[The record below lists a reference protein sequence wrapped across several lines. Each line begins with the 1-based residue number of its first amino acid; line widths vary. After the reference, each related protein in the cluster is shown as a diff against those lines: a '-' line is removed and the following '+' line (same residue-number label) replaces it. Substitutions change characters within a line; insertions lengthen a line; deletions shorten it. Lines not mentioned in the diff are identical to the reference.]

1 MRDEIKRESLL
12 RGSFLLVLPL
22 TLLAYSLEAIIRAI
36 TPLIVLDRG
45 GDAVM
50 VGLVASAFALPS
62 IIFRPIAGGLVD
74 SGRHRTILRGG
85 VIATAVGPILLLLL
99 LPGTIYMLVVRFLH
113 GTAWTFFSV
122 SNHSLVA
129 KLAPADRRG
138 EASGLF
144 MTMYALAGLIGP
156 ALGVALYTMSGE
168 VAPVLVGVLV
178 GSGAILVAI
187 RIEVPESNRQPDSAP
202 RAGGGPS
209 FLARFVEPSALPWT
223 LMLVTSYSA
232 MSIFAVFPPVYA
244 LSVNAPV
251 ELLVPYFAIFGLAQA
266 IAQPMAGPLA
276 DRLGRRR
283 SMIIGCTV
291 AAAGLIVAIVPSF
304 ATFTL
309 AGFVFGLTQALVNP
323 TISALTM
330 ERAPRHRIG
339 TAMATY
345 SMGYQVG
352 IGLSSLLWGAMITLV
367 DFSWVFVVAAGFQL
381 LTVGLTLKLL
391 PGRPVQ
397 SVAAP

>member
-1 MRDEIKRESLL
+1 MRDEIKRDSLL
-12 RGSFLLVLPL
+12 RGSFLLILPL
-22 TLLAYSLEAIIRAI
+22 TLLAYSLEAIIRAV

-62 IIFRPIAGGLVD
+62 IIFRPIVGGLVD
-74 SGRHRTILRGG
+74 SGRHRAVLRAG
-85 VIATAVGPILLLLL
+85 VIATTFVPMLLL
-99 LPGTIYMLVVRFLH
+99 LPGTVFMLVIRFLH
-113 GTAWTFFSV
+113 GTVWTFFSV

-144 MTMYALAGLIGP
+144 MTMYALAALIGP
-156 ALGVALYTMSGE
+156 ALGVALYTMNGE
-168 VAPVLVGVLV
+168 VAPILVGVLV
-178 GSGAILVAI
+178 GAGSILVAM
-187 RIEVPESNRQPDSAP
+187 RIDVPESIRQPDAALTAAA
-202 RAGGGPS
+202 RPS

-244 LSVNAPV
+244 LAVGAPV

-266 IAQPMAGPLA
+266 IAQPMAGRLA
-276 DRLGRRR
+276 DRLGRRQ

-309 AGFVFGLTQALVNP
+309 AGFVFGLSQALVNP

-330 ERAPRHRIG
+330 ERAPRHRLG

-345 SMGYQVG
+345 TMGYQVG

-367 DFSWVFVVAAGFQL
+367 GFSWVFVVAAGFQL
-381 LTVGLTLKLL
+381 LTVGLSLKLL
-391 PGRPVQ
+391 PGRPAQ